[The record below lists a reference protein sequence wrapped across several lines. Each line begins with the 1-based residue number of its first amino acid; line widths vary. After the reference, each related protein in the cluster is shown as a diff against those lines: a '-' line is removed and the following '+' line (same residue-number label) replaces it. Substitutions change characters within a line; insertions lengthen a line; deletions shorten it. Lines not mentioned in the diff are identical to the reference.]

1 MKKIVMLISAF
12 LLVAS
17 FAIGAQAGEVWKIT
31 SLDWQPYSGSD
42 MSSQGNSI
50 QKLRDL
56 LQKEGIELK
65 VEFYPWTRAQK
76 LAKTADYVG
85 YFPAWPEEVT
95 EGFMA
100 SEPVDWSEIGVL
112 TYKGSGLQWKSVD
125 ALFSEMVGLV
135 GTYTYPKD
143 ITAAAAKNPANVDK
157 ASNEVA
163 LMKKLSGKRF
173 RAAITDPAVMLYLA
187 SKEGVD
193 NIESLKVLEK
203 KALVMAFR
211 DGADNKKRME
221 LLKKLLVQ

>member
-1 MKKIVMLISAF
+1 MKKLVLTISML
-12 LLVAS
+12 LLVSFLAPGAS
-17 FAIGAQAGEVWKIT
+17 AQEVWKIT

-42 MSSQGNSI
+42 MASQGNSI

-65 VEFYPWTRAQK
+65 VEFYPWARAQK
-76 LAKTADYVG
+76 LASTADYVG

-95 EGFMA
+95 EGFTA

-112 TYKGSGLQWKSVD
+112 TYKGSGLQWSGVD
-125 ALFSEMVGLV
+125 ALFGEMVGLV
-135 GTYTYPKD
+135 GTYTYPQN

-163 LMKKLSGKRF
+163 LLKKLSGKRF

-187 SKEGVD
+187 SKEGID
-193 NIESLKVLEK
+193 NIETLKVLEK
-203 KALVMAFR
+203 KALVVAFR
-211 DGADNKKRME
+211 NGADNKKRME
-221 LLKKLLVQ
+221 LLKKLLGQ